1 MTALHPPALPAL
13 ATPTGAWRKLSAA
26 MTAEIPAIAGRP
38 VPVACAPGAGLG
50 HPACYLP
57 TIPVI
62 EVDGGLLGIKPA
74 TADPSSPADRE
85 RYPVIWGALT
95 HEGGHAAHSKVCPP
109 PAEKA
114 NWCQAAHL
122 LEESRME
129 AAQVTRRPGDR
140 RWLRATVSK
149 LILGDF
155 TAAGAEPATPREA
168 GSAAALVL
176 ARRDAGILEPAETA
190 DVAAQVEKAIGADAL
205 KRLEDTWKA
214 AHQVADDDA
223 RTMVRLARRWC
234 RILGLDPDGGGGGGP
249 PPPPP
254 PPPRRPT

>member
-1 MTALHPPALPAL
+1 MTALHPPAPPAP
-13 ATPTGAWRKLSAA
+13 ATPTGAWRKLSPA

-57 TIPVI
+57 GIPVI
-62 EVDGGLLGIKPA
+62 EVDGALLGISPA
-74 TADPSSPADRE
+74 TADPASPADRE

-95 HEGGHAAHSKVCPP
+95 HEAGHAAHSKVCPP

-114 NWCQAAHL
+114 NWCQAAHM

-129 AAQVTRRPGDR
+129 GAQIPRRPGDR

-149 LILGDF
+149 LILDDF
-155 TAAGAEPATPREA
+155 TAGGAEPGTHREA

-190 DVAAQVEKAIGADAL
+190 DVATKVEQEIGAEAL
-205 KRLEDTWKA
+205 QRLEDPRHA
-214 AHQVADDDA
+214 AH
-223 RTMVRLARRWC
+223 
-234 RILGLDPDGGGGGGP
+234 
-249 PPPPP
+249 
-254 PPPRRPT
+254 